1 MRIIDAD
8 NLKTRIRAIFAS
20 ENGSKRVLP
29 DAPLQIALQTI
40 ECWIDTEPEVQAD
53 KTDPKIFEAYERGFN
68 AGAKT
73 QVALMTSFAIKPS
86 SQEEEQ

>member
-1 MRIIDAD
+1 MRIVDAD
-8 NLKTRIRAIFAS
+8 NLKTRIKALFEGEEGPRRIY
-20 ENGSKRVLP
+20 
-29 DAPLQIALQTI
+29 LQTL
-40 ECWIDTEPEVQAD
+40 CFWIDSEPEVQAT

-73 QVALMTSFAIKPS
+73 QVALMTSFAIKPG